1 MTNTGNKL
9 IKISTYAV
17 LDTDISGTIQSYKSS
32 LKDRN
37 CNAYHK
43 MYFVQCM

>member
-17 LDTDISGTIQSYKSS
+17 SDTDLSAIMLVHSE
-32 LKDRN
+32 L
-37 CNAYHK
+37 
-43 MYFVQCM
+43 